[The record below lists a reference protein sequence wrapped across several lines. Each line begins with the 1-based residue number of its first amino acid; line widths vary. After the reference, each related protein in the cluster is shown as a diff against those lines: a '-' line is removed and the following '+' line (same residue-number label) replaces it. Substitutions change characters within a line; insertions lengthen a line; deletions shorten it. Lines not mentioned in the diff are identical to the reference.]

1 MTAKNNLNKAPPGRN
16 PVSIGSANNGPLSG
30 IPAAGGR
37 GLNSNTLKN
46 IAIIAMFFDHLFS
59 VFIPF
64 GTPLWV
70 LLRIPGRVVMP
81 IMCYQIAGG
90 FSYTSN
96 LKKYAGRLLVF
107 AMISHLP
114 YDLYFKENIWFKTSA
129 MWGLFL
135 GLAALAA
142 VKKTNWHIALKIAA
156 VVLLCIMA
164 WPADW
169 KYVSVLWVLFFGLF
183 HGRRDLQMLSFALVG
198 IFGHIIP
205 RIIQGGLPY
214 VYEIGIFI
222 AVPLLL
228 LYNGKQGKKSK
239 FIKWG
244 FYVFYPLH
252 LILLYIIRIIT
263 GI

>member
-1 MTAKNNLNKAPPGRN
+1 MTSNSRLNNSPPGT
-16 PVSIGSANNGPLSG
+16 GPLG
-30 IPAAGGR
+30 NGR
-37 GLNSNTLKN
+37 GLTSNTLKN

-70 LLRIPGRVVMP
+70 MLRIPGRIVMP
-81 IMCYQIAGG
+81 IMCYMIAIG

-96 LKKYAGRLLVF
+96 LKKYGVRLLLF
-107 AMISHLP
+107 AMISHFP
-114 YDLYFKENIWFKTSA
+114 YDFYFKENIWLKTSA

-135 GLAALAA
+135 GLAALAV

-169 KYVSVLWVLFFGLF
+169 KYVSVLWILFFGLF
-183 HGRRDLQMLSFALVG
+183 HGRRDLQLLSFALVG

-205 RIIQGGLPY
+205 RILMNGLPY

-228 LYNGKQGKKSK
+228 LYNGKQGKKSS
-239 FIKWG
+239 FTKWG
-244 FYVFYPLH
+244 FYLFYPLH
-252 LILLYIIRIIT
+252 LILLYIIRIIL